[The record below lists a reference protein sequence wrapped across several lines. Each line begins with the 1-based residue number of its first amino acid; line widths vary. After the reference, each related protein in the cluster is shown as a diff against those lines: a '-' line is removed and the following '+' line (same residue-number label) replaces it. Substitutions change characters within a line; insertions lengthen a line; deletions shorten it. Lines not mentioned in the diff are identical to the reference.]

1 MHTHDGGA
9 ILFRQLLV
17 PLLLALHQTM
27 ELNGKKKKKRLRRG
41 EIFGEAVLVLGRTD
55 KATEGNSL
63 GERLDKSNTLTK
75 PLGLVMKPGYQD
87 TV

>member
-1 MHTHDGGA
+1 M
-9 ILFRQLLV
+9 
-17 PLLLALHQTM
+17 
-27 ELNGKKKKKRLRRG
+27 KKKRLKKG

-55 KATEGNSL
+55 KVTDGNSL
-63 GERLDKSNTLTK
+63 GERLEKSNMLTK

>member
-27 ELNGKKKKKRLRRG
+27 ELNGKKKKIRLRRG

-55 KATEGNSL
+55 KATTETVW
-63 GERLDKSNTLTK
+63 EKYCIRAIRLQSH
-75 PLGLVMKPGYQD
+75 
-87 TV
+87 

>member
-27 ELNGKKKKKRLRRG
+27 ELNGKKKKKRLRRC

-55 KATEGNSL
+55 KATDGNSL
-63 GERLDKSNTLTK
+63 GERLDKSNALTK